1 MARSD
6 WQELSARALR
16 EGRSLREASAA
27 YRSAHRHIRGNP
39 DSPESVY
46 HRNRRMLT
54 GKLLRE
60 GVPFHEARR
69 RADRYNPGE
78 WWSLEPTKGA
88 KPPPF
93 KCQACGRIFRR
104 PEQLREHQWTE
115 HAAKRRNPDL
125 EIEGEEVTRGGLR
138 GLVDMPWI
146 VVAGVVAGAFV
157 LMRGANARAASE
169 AAAAAQAATITGG
182 QPMQGQLATLT
193 PYGHQTGSY
202 QSSMDPTNAVPGG
215 TAVQTTVAAPWDVG
229 I

>member
-1 MARSD
+1 MAGSD

-39 DSPESVY
+39 SSPETQ
-46 HRNRRMLT
+46 HRVWRT
-54 GKLLRE
+54 GELGRLLRE

-69 RADRYNPGE
+69 RVEHHNPGE
-78 WWSLEPTKGA
+78 WWSLEPAKGS

-93 KCQACGRIFRR
+93 KCQACGRIFKHGEALRR
-104 PEQLREHQWTE
+104 HVWEQ
-115 HAAKRRNPDL
+115 HAAKRNPEL

-146 VVAGVVAGAFV
+146 VVAGVVAGAYV

-182 QPMQGQLATLT
+182 QPMQGQLDTAML
-193 PYGHQTGSY
+193 YGHQTGSY
-202 QSSMDPTNAVPGG
+202 QSSMDPTSHVPGG
-215 TAVQTTVAAPWDVG
+215 TAVNTTVAAPWDVG